1 VADQVRVAGAVRAL
15 HRAMGDAAGAP
26 ETVHLASMLN
36 RLATQLRI
44 AEASGAQARRR
55 LVARQRALP
64 RAMRRL
70 RVRIPGIARAEARRR
85 LRVLVHWADLGS
97 EELRV
102 LLRGAARRRGRT
114 VPLDVNMLL
123 LNHGRTQ
130 RTQAQIAKAVGAL
143 GDVLAPTR

>member
-1 VADQVRVAGAVRAL
+1 
-15 HRAMGDAAGAP
+15 
-26 ETVHLASMLN
+26 MLN

-123 LNHGRTQ
+123 LNHARTQ